1 MLDPATIEAAA
12 IRFDQAAESVSVL
25 GQRVDY
31 LVDGSSW
38 TCCAAD
44 RCREDAAEVGVTSSS
59 LMGELRAIAAD
70 LRNAAAQRRAEI
82 ELAMA
87 LEAQVRAFL
96 AGFDGGTATPLAG
109 TAWSYGSLPPSG
121 DLAWHN
127 VARDLG
133 MGC

>member
-12 IRFDQAAESVSVL
+12 VRFDQAAETVWVL
-25 GQRVDY
+25 GQRVDH

-44 RCREDAAEVGVTSSS
+44 RCREDAAEVGVSSSS

-87 LEAQVRAFL
+87 LEAQVRAYL
-96 AGFDGGTATPLAG
+96 AGLDGGNAAGLAG
-109 TAWSYGSLPPSG
+109 TGWSSGSLPPSG
-121 DLAWHN
+121 DPAWRN

-133 MGC
+133 MGY